1 MAAEMTRVIAVMNQK
16 DGVGK
21 TTTVINLGHALAMLG
36 KKTVLLD
43 LDPKGDIALGLGIQ
57 EPVDGLDDVMLN
69 DSSLDTKL
77 CDVRDNLQ
85 VVVAGNKLAD
95 YEQLKTGGLA
105 RGYKLKRVIEQSL
118 LNKVDYVLIDCTS
131 TAGLL
136 GLNAM
141 FAADEVLIPVSTDY
155 VSLQGLSQLLY
166 TLKRAQTLANKEIL
180 VWLASTRM
188 QVQRKLTEQVKQRI
202 AAYFPG
208 HVLRSMVEESS
219 ALAESLS
226 LSQSIFDYKSN
237 SKSADDYHALA
248 LDLVGGR
255 TN

>member
-1 MAAEMTRVIAVMNQK
+1 MQTAMTRVIAVMNQK

-43 LDPKGDIALGLGIQ
+43 LDPKGDIALGLGVQ
-57 EPVDGLDDVMLN
+57 DFAEGLDDVMLN
-69 DSSLDTKL
+69 DSSLEAKL
-77 CDVRDNLQ
+77 IDVRDNLQ

-105 RGYKLKRVIEQSL
+105 RGYKLKQVIEQSL

-131 TAGLL
+131 KAGLL

-141 FAADEVLIPVSTDY
+141 FAADEVLIPISTNY

-166 TLKRAQTLANKEIL
+166 TLKRAQALANKEIL
-180 VWLASTRM
+180 VWLASTRI
-188 QVQRKLTEQVKQRI
+188 QVQRKLTERIKQLI
-202 AAYFPG
+202 AGYFPG
-208 HVLRSMVEESS
+208 HVLHSIVEENG

-237 SKSADDYHALA
+237 SKSADDYHSLA
-248 LDLVGGR
+248 LDLVSGR
-255 TN
+255 AD